1 MILMYNCGFFRSRI
15 GLKLISTNDKIL
27 AYETRHIWL
36 HFILLVFHI
45 TDKTRNCIQKQ
56 EIVFKTRNCIQNKK
70 LNSKTR
76 N

>member
-15 GLKLISTNDKIL
+15 SLKLISANGKIL

-36 HFILLVFHI
+36 HFILLVFLN

-56 EIVFKTRNCIQNKK
+56 EIEFKNNK
-70 LNSKTR
+70 LYSKTR